1 MHEDKQNQDIS
12 TKKKQQKDFEDY
24 IEYETAQQQNDKLRR
39 RQEKND
45 TRRALDMQVYEKR
58 QKDMLLI
65 EEMKNPDKV
74 TMGPEDTDN
83 ILRFKHD
90 IHLLKK

>member
-1 MHEDKQNQDIS
+1 M
-12 TKKKQQKDFEDY
+12 
-24 IEYETAQQQNDKLRR
+24 AQQQADRLRR
-39 RQEKND
+39 KQEKSD
-45 TRRALDMQVYEKR
+45 IKRALDMQVYEKR
-58 QKDMLLI
+58 QKDMLQI
-65 EEMKNPDKV
+65 EEMKMPDKV